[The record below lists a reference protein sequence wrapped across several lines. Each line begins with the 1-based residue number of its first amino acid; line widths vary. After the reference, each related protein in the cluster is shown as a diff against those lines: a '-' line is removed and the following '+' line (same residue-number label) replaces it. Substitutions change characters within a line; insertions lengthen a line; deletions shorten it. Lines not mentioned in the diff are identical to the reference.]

1 MPPKRRKTR
10 KARDVVLADAPVLV
24 SVDPG
29 GTTGWSVISVHPE
42 SLAYP
47 DIPILNNIEHWS
59 HGQIVGDENDQAA
72 EILGLIDTWP
82 GCAVLFEDFI
92 LRTSVTSREVLSP
105 VRITARVEFGLYL
118 SAQPVPFFRQLPSEA
133 KSIATDERLKMW
145 GFYERSGGMQ
155 HARDADRH
163 GLTWLRKC
171 KGSEVMRRSCW
182 PHLFAS
188 GGPFYVGP
196 TSSDEEDEELG

>member
-10 KARDVVLADAPVLV
+10 KARDAVLSEVPTIV
-24 SVDPG
+24 SIDPG
-29 GTTGWSVISVHPE
+29 GTTGWSVMAVHPE
-42 SLAYP
+42 ALCHP
-47 DIPILNNIEHWS
+47 DVAILHNIEHWS
-59 HGQIVGDENDQAA
+59 HGQITGPEDDQAA

-118 SAQPVPFFRQLPSEA
+118 SGGQRVWKQMPSEA
-133 KSIATDERLKMW
+133 KAVATDERLKQW
-145 GFYERSGGMQ
+145 GFYERAGGME

-163 GLTWLRKC
+163 GLVWLRKC
-171 KGSEVMRRSCW
+171 KPREFMRRECW
-182 PHLFAS
+182 THIY
-188 GGPFYVGP
+188 GPEGEFYAGP
-196 TSSDEEDEELG
+196 TPDDEEDEEIG